1 MTATFS
7 GPQKLLLEQRKEE
20 KKVKETTSNLLTM
33 TNPAELLKGIRMS
46 KVQQEQNFEK
56 KNKNNKKKKKK
67 QPQEKPQ
74 TKNIIADC
82 RRRSFIKIVWSNWV
96 LKTNF

>member
-56 KNKNNKKKKKK
+56 KK
-67 QPQEKPQ
+67 
-74 TKNIIADC
+74 
-82 RRRSFIKIVWSNWV
+82 
-96 LKTNF
+96 

>member
-7 GPQKLLLEQRKEE
+7 GPQKLLLEQRKEK

-33 TNPAELLKGIRMS
+33 TNPAELLKGIWMS

-56 KNKNNKKKKKK
+56 KYKNNKKKN
-67 QPQEKPQ
+67 QPQK
-74 TKNIIADC
+74 KNTQ
-82 RRRSFIKIVWSNWV
+82 
-96 LKTNF
+96 KT